1 LPWSAL
7 NAVAFVLRR
16 DSFLKTAVEKIVSE
30 RVEDYQLI
38 FSYSL
43 SGSNQFKARFL
54 FITSLAK

>member
-1 LPWSAL
+1 
-7 NAVAFVLRR
+7 VAFVLRR

-38 FSYSL
+38 FSSSL